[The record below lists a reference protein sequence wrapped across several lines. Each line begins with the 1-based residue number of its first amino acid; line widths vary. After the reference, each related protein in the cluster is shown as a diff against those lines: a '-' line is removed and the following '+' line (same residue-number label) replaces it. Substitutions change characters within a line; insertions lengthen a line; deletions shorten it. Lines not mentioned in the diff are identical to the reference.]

1 MASINLTPIGKVHTD
16 VVDVPQ
22 HCRYSDVE
30 GTITIDNQYRP
41 GLTDIS
47 VGEEIIV
54 LFHFHQSPDFTPEML
69 RLVPPHRKEELG
81 VFSTCSP
88 RRPNPIGVS
97 VVGVTGIDNH
107 VIKVK
112 GIDMC
117 DGTPVIDIKP
127 FRAFKKR

>member
-1 MASINLTPIGKVHTD
+1 MTRINFTPIGKVHID
-16 VVDVPQ
+16 VDDLPN

-30 GTITIDNQYRP
+30 GTIFIDTKYVS
-41 GLTDIS
+41 GLNDIT

-54 LFHFHQSPDFTPEML
+54 LFHFHKSPIFTPEML

-88 RRPNPIGVS
+88 RRPNPIGLS
-97 VVGVTGIDNH
+97 VVEVIGIDQNL
-107 VIKVK
+107 IKVK
-112 GIDMC
+112 GIDMM